1 MTAIHESVDSTRC
14 ITPTLLKEYNTADS
28 IQHEEDRETPTSFS
42 DDEDDIPHLM
52 RPNSGE
58 FYNEDEYNHQDD
70 DPYGESEY
78 CIPLPYVVEQP
89 SPVSSI
95 SGYTRGDRS
104 ISSGGVLHQAS
115 DDGSNN
121 ADTQKSSKSKRSR
134 RYKKEASSNRSSTSR
149 NDEDQALTKM
159 SPSMR
164 DEASP
169 LRLAPR
175 FESGTAPLNPYSQS
189 QSPTMDDQSNS
200 KRMSPLP
207 PLLSKEQKYHR
218 RYPSSGSSNKGRESP
233 YTVSSKP
240 PPSPISSGKPNGF
253 SRGISNSS
261 RIPPMPI
268 NYSPVNMS
276 RRTVGLSPRNPRVGG
291 KHRRVVSFPD
301 EVFANASSPN
311 RLQPYHDFSLE
322 CDDPALFPMVENALT
337 RPDGRVGIVSDV
349 DPELARP
356 RPQHALEHL
365 NRANSSPNRSRN
377 MKKKYRHRRVRSA
390 GTSSNLR
397 NGSHRNSDLSS
408 EDNYHNFPLMP
419 KSLTEDSTRKQ
430 RQETTTKLH
439 EKKEEKFEKKKT
451 GVVVGSEKITL
462 SYPTKKSKSKSPLK
476 KVRNQFKNG
485 NTCIIQ

>member
-14 ITPTLLKEYNTADS
+14 ITPTLLKESHTADS
-28 IQHEEDRETPTSFS
+28 IQHEEDRDTPTSFS
-42 DDEDDIPHLM
+42 EDEDDIPHLM

-58 FYNEDEYNHQDD
+58 FDIEDEYNHQDD

-95 SGYTRGDRS
+95 SAYTRGDRS
-104 ISSGGVLHQAS
+104 VSSGGVLHQAS

-121 ADTQKSSKSKRSR
+121 ADIQKSSKSKRSR
-134 RYKKEASSNRSSTSR
+134 RYKKEAPSNRSSTSR

-175 FESGTAPLNPYSQS
+175 FENGTVALNPYSQS
-189 QSPTMDDQSNS
+189 QSPTMDDQSTS

-240 PPSPISSGKPNGF
+240 PPSPISYGRPNGF
-253 SRGISNSS
+253 SRGTSNSS

-301 EVFANASSPN
+301 EVFSNASSPH

-356 RPQHALEHL
+356 RPPQSLEHL
-365 NRANSSPNRSRN
+365 NRSNSSPNRSRTV
-377 MKKKYRHRRVRSA
+377 KKNYRHRRVRSA
-390 GTSSNLR
+390 GTPSNLR
-397 NGSHRNSDLSS
+397 NGSRLNSDLSS

-430 RQETTTKLH
+430 KQESTTKFY
-439 EKKEEKFEKKKT
+439 EKKEEDFEKKKK
-451 GVVVGSEKITL
+451 GVVVSLEKVTL
-462 SYPTKKSKSKSPLK
+462 SYPTKNCKSKSPLK
-476 KVRNQFKNG
+476 KMRNKYKDG
-485 NTCIIQ
+485 DKCIIQ